1 MWAFGWGSGK
11 RRGLKVWVLQMLERE
26 PLNGAEIMD
35 QMDRMT
41 MGWWRPSPGSIYP
54 LLEQL
59 EKDKLVTK
67 QPDGRYRLADEVRR
81 GPEWMRE
88 GGFPGGRGPRTSE
101 DAVREL
107 EAYTQFLE
115 DLITADRGQLSQV
128 QPRVRQVADRL
139 GRLGQS
145 EATA

>member
-11 RRGLKVWVLQMLERE
+11 RRGLKPWVLQMLERG

-59 EKDKLVTK
+59 EKEHLVSK
-67 QPDGRYRLADEVRR
+67 QPDGRYRLADDARR
-81 GPEWMRE
+81 GPDWMHE
-88 GGFPGGRGPRTSE
+88 MGFGLGRSARSPE
-101 DAVREL
+101 DAVGEL

-115 DLITADRGQLSQV
+115 DLVRSDRGQLGPV

-139 GRLGQS
+139 SRLGQ
-145 EATA
+145 AGGTA